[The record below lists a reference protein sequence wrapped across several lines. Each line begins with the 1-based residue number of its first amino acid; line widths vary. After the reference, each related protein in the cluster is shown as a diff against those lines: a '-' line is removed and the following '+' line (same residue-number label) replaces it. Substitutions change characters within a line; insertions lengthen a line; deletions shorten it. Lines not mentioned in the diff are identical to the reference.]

1 VSKRL
6 EIELTSRRPDG
17 TWTWR
22 VAGARLPK
30 GRVDGRL
37 VPAAASVGA
46 VLRAEADSSI
56 EGLEI
61 KGLIMPEEPP
71 ESTDRLELLSRR
83 PVRGV
88 TTSLAAG
95 TRRRLSEGGAERD
108 RGSRGAGYRARGRRD
123 KRRRRDGRKSGAG
136 ARLGDGR
143 ERSRRDVRK
152 APRDRRM
159 RSQSGGGPHTG
170 RSERR
175 SPRGRPGAPRSRP
188 PRPRKPRPPRLKAKR
203 VHRDA
208 ALSLLPQEQHL
219 LAREVLRGGVPGVR
233 NAIARMNKRAAAEG
247 LPQIKSEPLV
257 ALAGKL
263 APGLKSAEWHD
274 RAEATLEG
282 IDTVDLRDI
291 RSVVA
296 AADRAARTRE
306 TKALAARLR
315 TGLASRLDTEHRRW
329 LAEMSACIGERRTVR
344 ALRLSSRP
352 PKAGSPLPPD
362 IYKNLSALAAA
373 DLSADASQQRW
384 AAVLDALAFSPLRAH
399 VKPAGLP
406 DKPGAELVARVRKVG
421 SRVPHIAAMFGV
433 EVKQKQRRRVPP
445 PPPPQA
451 AESQTGPEARK
462 PQDEPPT
469 SAPTATP
476 RSPQAEPEAHRPQD
490 EPPAAVP

>member
-1 VSKRL
+1 M
-6 EIELTSRRPDG
+6 
-17 TWTWR
+17 
-22 VAGARLPK
+22 PK

-71 ESTDRLELLSRR
+71 EPTDRLELISRR
-83 PVRGV
+83 PVSKV

-95 TRRRLSEGGAERD
+95 TRRRLSEGEVERD
-108 RGSRGAGYRARGRRD
+108 RGSRGADRRARGRHD
-123 KRRRRDGRKSGAG
+123 KRRRRDGPASQGPRRRSGAR

-143 ERSRRDVRK
+143 ERSRRDARK
-152 APRDRRM
+152 TPRGRRM
-159 RSQSGGGPHTG
+159 RSQSGGGSHTR

-175 SPRGRPGAPRSRP
+175 GPRGRPGTPRNRP

-208 ALSLLPQEQHL
+208 ALSLLPEEQHL

-247 LPQIKSEPLV
+247 LPRIKAEPLL

-274 RAEATLEG
+274 RAEATLDG

-296 AADRAARTRE
+296 AADRSARTRE

-315 TGLASRLDTEHRRW
+315 TGLASRLDTEHRQW
-329 LAEMSACIGERRTVR
+329 LAEMSACISEKRTVR

-362 IYKNLSALAAA
+362 ISKSLSALAAA
-373 DLSADASQQRW
+373 DLSADTSQQRW
-384 AAVLDALAFSPLRAH
+384 ATVLDALAFSPLRAH

-406 DKPGAELVARVRKVG
+406 DKPGAELVARVRKAG

-433 EVKQKQRRRVPP
+433 EVKQKQRPRVPP
-445 PPPPQA
+445 PPPPQPA
-451 AESQTGPEARK
+451 EPQADARESQ
-462 PQDEPPT
+462 
-469 SAPTATP
+469 S
-476 RSPQAEPEAHRPQD
+476 
-490 EPPAAVP
+490 EPPATAP